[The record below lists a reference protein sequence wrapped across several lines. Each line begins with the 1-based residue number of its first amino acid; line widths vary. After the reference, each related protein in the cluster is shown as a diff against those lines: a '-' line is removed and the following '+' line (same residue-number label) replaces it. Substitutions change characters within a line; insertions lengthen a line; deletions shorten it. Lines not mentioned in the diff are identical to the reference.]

1 MFRNVLIVTLLLTGL
16 VACRTTKERMAV
28 EAMQMPSRPEGTA
41 RLVLYRTDSVIDAR
55 APIPVV
61 AVNGETVGT
70 LADETLIIRDVPPG
84 ELEITLS
91 LREADQRSKYTVQT
105 ATLRAD
111 LNAGGEWFVEAQISE
126 PCKAGTRPRNFSS
139 VPTGLWQTD
148 LMLTSMSAVSLAV
161 AHATMEC
168 GAIYNLNPTWPKST
182 WNLNP
187 LLKKYGA
194 EPMQHTPLPDVHLP
208 QSDLHWHVAERAIR
222 SHFEGNNVEYIPF
235 LDPSGRDNLLL
246 KDITLVREE
255 RNADGTIGILV
266 DVEYLHVSHETI
278 AGRYVKR
285 PLRYTLEPGEPAP
298 KVARWADAD

>member
-16 VACRTTKERMAV
+16 AACRTTKERVAV
-28 EAMQMPSRPEGTA
+28 EAMQMPPRPDGTV
-41 RLVLYRTDSVIDAR
+41 RLVLYRTDNVIDAR

-61 AVNGETVGT
+61 AVNGETVGA

-91 LREADQRSKYTVQT
+91 LREADKHSKYTVQT

-111 LNAGGEWFVEAQISE
+111 LNAGGEWFVETQISE
-126 PCKAGTRPRNFSS
+126 PCKAGTRPKNFSS

-148 LMLTSMSAVSLAV
+148 LVLTSMSAISLAL

-194 EPMQHTPLPDVHLP
+194 EPLKPVIAPDITLPNSGL
-208 QSDLHWHVAERAIR
+208 SWRAAEEAIR
-222 SHFEGNNVEYIPF
+222 IHFDGNNVEYIPYI
-235 LDPSGRDNLLL
+235 DAAGRGNLLL
-246 KDITLVREE
+246 KDIALVSEA
-255 RNADGTIGILV
+255 RNTDGTFAIAV
-266 DVEYLHVSHETI
+266 SVEYLHVDEDTI
-278 AGRYVKR
+278 AGRHVKR
-285 PLRYTLEPGEPAP
+285 PLHYSLRQDDGVL
-298 KVARWADAD
+298 KVTSWADTN